1 MKEIEQTMMQKWINA
16 KIYEYNIKIE
26 DIDMNRAKQMRLDKF
41 VILFAE
47 ELQRINKLEYKDF
60 NND

>member
-1 MKEIEQTMMQKWINA
+1 MKEIEQTIMPKWIN
-16 KIYEYNIKIE
+16 KQIYKYNIKIE
-26 DIDMNRAKQMRLDKF
+26 NINMNRAKQMRLDKF

-47 ELQRINKLEYKDF
+47 EYKDF

>member
-26 DIDMNRAKQMRLDKF
+26 NIDMNKAKQMRLDQF
-41 VILFAE
+41 VILFKKQ
-47 ELQRINKLEYKDF
+47 LTNHPPQPKPPLNQ
-60 NND
+60 

>member
-26 DIDMNRAKQMRLDKF
+26 DIDMNRAKQMRIDKF

-47 ELQRINKLEYKDF
+47 EYKGF
-60 NND
+60 NVGESQ